1 MTVVHDLILITH
13 FIGVALIVGP
23 FFLQMRSRENFAF
36 PLVFTGTIIQLTT
49 GGLLV
54 GLLEMA
60 AAADPDEVVNH
71 AKVGVKLTL
80 ALIAFIAAL
89 IGYRRQK
96 KAGGTE
102 VERKLMPFFHTAGGL
117 AVINIF
123 IAVLW

>member
-13 FIGVALIVGP
+13 FIGLALIVGP
-23 FFLQMRSRENFAF
+23 FFLQMRSRANFAF
-36 PLVFTGTIIQLTT
+36 PLVFTGTIIQLAT
-49 GGLLV
+49 GLLLV